1 MLMSANESRNKM
13 NEINSEKELD
23 QLKKIEDAINKDIKR
38 GYTYIGFS
46 PMTTVK
52 QQLLSLGYRI
62 EDLCSQKDGTCYKIA
77 W

>member
-1 MLMSANESRNKM
+1 MLMSASETRNKM

-23 QLKKIEDAINKDIKR
+23 QLKKIENAINSDTKK

-46 PMTTVK
+46 PMATVK

-62 EDLCSQKDGTCYKIA
+62 EDLCSQKEGTCYKIT